1 MRMELMK
8 MKLFK
13 NALPWLVL
21 AVLLPVLALS
31 LTTVPVEA
39 GCCGG
44 APPET
49 ELFRLYVSPDGGGDV
64 EIEGE
69 LPGSYPYV
77 HLLEKGELV
86 SLEAKPAN
94 GYYFVGW
101 SGDLSGDVN
110 PTGVAITAETNI
122 TAHFFPEEMFSE
134 DGRLQII
141 FREGTIV
148 QDKDGAQLFDIE
160 LAIATTPP
168 PPPTDAEIVGP
179 IYDLGPHGATFDHLA
194 IMTFSYDPAGIP
206 PGVAEEDLVLGYYD
220 DEANEWLVLRSR
232 GDTSKDVLSTSFD
245 HLSDFAVL
253 APNPAPPAAFT
264 ISALNISP
272 LETDIG
278 GTVTVS
284 VLVTNSG
291 EQEGSYSLN
300 LAVNG
305 TVVET
310 RQVTMAGGSKTV
322 VFSTTEDEAG
332 SYSVAVNGL
341 EGSFTVSEAA
351 VVSDSEGLS
360 GTVIW
365 TIVGLAIAALV
376 VLAVV
381 IIVKMR
387 RRHDDF
393 YYYW

>member
-21 AVLLPVLALS
+21 AVLLPVLAFS

-86 SLEAKPAN
+86 SLEAQPAN

-110 PTGVAITAETNI
+110 PTGIAITAETNI
-122 TAHFFPEEMFSE
+122 TAHFFPEEIVSE
-134 DGRLQII
+134 DGRLQIV

-160 LAIATTPP
+160 LAIADTPP
-168 PPPTDAEIVGP
+168 PQPSEAEIVGP
-179 IYDLGPHGATFDHLA
+179 TYELGPHGATFDQLA
-194 IMTFSYDPAGIP
+194 TLTFNYDPEAIP
-206 PGVAEEDLVLGYYD
+206 SGVAEEDLALGYYD
-220 DEANEWLVLRSR
+220 DEAEEWLVLRSR
-232 GDTSKDVLSTSFD
+232 GDTSKDILSARFD
-245 HLSDFAVL
+245 HLSNFAVI
-253 APNPAPPAAFT
+253 APNPLPPATFT
-264 ISALNISP
+264 TSALDISP
-272 LETDIG
+272 LETGIG

-284 VLVTNSG
+284 VLVTNAG

-305 TVVET
+305 TVIET
-310 RQVTMAGGSKTV
+310 REITMASGSQTV
-322 VFSTTEDEAG
+322 VFSTAGDEAG

-360 GTVIW
+360 GAVLW

-387 RRHDDF
+387 RRRDDF
-393 YYYW
+393 YYYY